1 MKWDFFKKH
10 RGELSTPDG
19 REELGLLLLW
29 VREEA
34 ATTWWAG
41 KKNKE
46 TNRKGATD
54 HNRYWQLSA
63 PQQDQVRGGFLWI
76 QTQDKDLSI
85 MLCSLCLRN

>member
-34 ATTWWAG
+34 TTTWWAG

-63 PQQDQVRGGFLWI
+63 PQQDQVQGGSYGSKHR
-76 QTQDKDLSI
+76 TKTSV
-85 MLCSLCLRN
+85 